1 MDTTGDGG
9 ESARDEV
16 RAALARAGIVLP
28 EDDVAFL
35 AGQRA
40 MLAETLRAVGEAAR
54 AP

>member
-1 MDTTGDGG
+1 MEQQNAN

-28 EDDVAFL
+28 ELDITFL
-35 AGQRA
+35 AAQRP
-40 MLAETLRAVGEAAR
+40 MLADTLRAVAEAAR